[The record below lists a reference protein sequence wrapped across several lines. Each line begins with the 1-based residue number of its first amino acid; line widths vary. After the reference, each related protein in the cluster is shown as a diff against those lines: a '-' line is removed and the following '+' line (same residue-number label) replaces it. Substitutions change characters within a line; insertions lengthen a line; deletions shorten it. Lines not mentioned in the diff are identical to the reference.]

1 MRLDHPIFQGPL
13 PVEVTLDADHPYEDA
28 HDGQGTWLVHSGEFG
43 KGCDVGM
50 VSDGHGF
57 EDSPD
62 CERISGGVN
71 SKGPRAIAIGRQ
83 ANLLH
88 WGFYGAPDRMTE
100 SAKRAFLNAIVYM
113 RRFDGDAPL
122 VVKSSIGRTWLLQN
136 IETLAGMT
144 AEQLK
149 DTGKNSYASYLR
161 GQFPAELVEGPIEP
175 ARLRAWYEANEEYL
189 TAGSQRRS
197 LVVDEDL
204 AKRQLSN
211 RKPAFLDWL
220 LAALADKPDDVGTLE
235 LARRYLGPEHAT
247 DAATAVAWIT
257 QHRPFL
263 FFTDTGGYRWMVDT
277 NAQRRATRPAAPAK
291 TGGG

>member
-1 MRLDHPIFQGPL
+1 MRLDHPIFQSPL
-13 PVEVTLDADHPYEDA
+13 AVEVTLDADHPYEDA
-28 HDGQGTWLVHSGEFG
+28 RDGQGTWLVHSGEFG

-62 CERISGGVN
+62 CERISGGIN
-71 SKGPRAIAIGRQ
+71 SKGARAIAIGRQ
-83 ANLLH
+83 ANLLQ

-122 VVKSSIGRTWLLQN
+122 VTKSSIGRTWLLQY
-136 IETLAGMT
+136 IDTLAGMK
-144 AEQLK
+144 AEQLQ
-149 DTGKNSYASYLR
+149 DTGKNSYASYLK
-161 GQFPAELVEGPIEP
+161 GQFPAGLVEDPIDP

-189 TAGSQRRS
+189 TTGSQKRS

-204 AKRQLSN
+204 AQRQLSN
-211 RKPAFLDWL
+211 RTPAFLDWL
-220 LAALADKPDDVGTLE
+220 LATLAARHDDVAALE
-235 LARRYLGPEHAT
+235 LARRYLGPEHAG

-263 FFTDTGGYRWMVDT
+263 FFTDTGGYRWLVDT
-277 NAQRRATRPAAPAK
+277 NAQRRAARPAPPAK

>member
-13 PVEVTLDADHPYEDA
+13 AVEVTLDADHPYKDA
-28 HDGQGTWLVHSGEFG
+28 NDGQGTWLVHSGEFG

-62 CERISGGVN
+62 CERISGGIN

-83 ANLLH
+83 ANLLQ

-122 VVKSSIGRTWLLQN
+122 VTKTSVGRTWLVQY
-136 IETLAGMT
+136 IDTLAGMT
-144 AEQLK
+144 QDQLK
-149 DTGKNSYASYLR
+149 DTAKNSYVTYLK
-161 GQFPAELVEGPIEP
+161 GQFPAELVEGTIDP

-189 TAGSQRRS
+189 TAGSERRS

-204 AKRQLSN
+204 AKRKFSN
-211 RKPAFLDWL
+211 RTPAFLDWL
-220 LAALADKPDDVGTLE
+220 LAALAENQDDVGALE
-235 LARRYLGPEHAT
+235 LARRYLGKEHGK
-247 DAATAVAWIT
+247 DAATATAWIT
-257 QHRPFL
+257 ANRPFL
-263 FFTDTGGYRWMVDT
+263 FFSDTGGYRWMVDT
-277 NAQRRATRPAAPAK
+277 NAQRRAAKAAPPAK
-291 TGGG
+291 TGG